1 MQVMERLTAVMD
13 DRAELMRRMLGRLDI
28 DLVAAAHAGWGTQV
42 SRAARTCLMCRHG
55 KACRA
60 WLDGAPLEGSASPA
74 QFCPNARLFSEMAR
88 GA

>member
-1 MQVMERLTAVMD
+1 MQVVERLTAVMD

-42 SRAARTCLMCRHG
+42 SHAARSCLMCRHG

-60 WLDGAPLEGSASPA
+60 WLDGAPIDGYDSPVR
-74 QFCPNARLFSEMAR
+74 FCPNARLFEEMAR
-88 GA
+88 DA